1 MALRKDISRKL
12 KQSEQR
18 YLNFF
23 RTSRDAL
30 FITTMDGQWLDMNE
44 AMVKMLGYSS
54 AGELSKVSVADLY
67 ADPAQREKHLRLII
81 EKGLLEEHPVKL
93 RRKDGAVIETLIT
106 SAPVVDEK
114 DGITGFQ
121 GSIRDVTEKNETERH
136 IKRLYELS
144 NTIRN
149 INQIIVQEEDL
160 IPLMQQACRA
170 LFETAHYQGCA
181 IAVKTDESGRL
192 APVEKCGSEA
202 SSPSWSVSPDG
213 RGSAPGCVRK
223 AVRTRNI
230 CVARGKNSECM
241 TCPHRASADKCI
253 SIAAPMIK
261 GSEAIGIIHIHIQEG
276 IEPGEREKNLLEEVS
291 RDLVL
296 AFAKIRT
303 EKELVES
310 EERYRSM
317 TDDVLDNSMV
327 GVCIL
332 DSRFRIAWINRAM
345 SEYFGLDR
353 ETSIGKDKKKLIDEK
368 IKHTVEDGENFAR
381 LLHEAYSRNLYNKTF
396 ECHVLKGKGRHER
409 WLEHRSQ
416 PIRSG
421 HYAGGRIEHYYD
433 ITDRKLVEKEEQ
445 NLRKF
450 WQLTLDSLK
459 NHITITDESG
469 KIIAVNKA
477 WRDFADNNDLTWEQ
491 YGLGANYLQITE
503 KASGRS
509 SEKAG
514 ETAQGIKNLL
524 SGKAESFD
532 LEYPCHS
539 PDKRRWFQLTG
550 TRFVSRT
557 GVRLVLSHQDI
568 TARKLSEEALEY
580 RLHFEKL
587 VSSLSHEFINVP
599 MDSVERRIDNAL
611 SDLAGFAGADR
622 AYVFQFDK
630 QLEFMVNTHEWS
642 APEVFPPRLNS
653 GKLPCASFQWFMN
666 ILRQFQTINVPDV
679 SAFPAEAQAE
689 KEFCIS
695 KNIKSLVIVP
705 MVYQNR
711 LIGFIGFDSIRKTTR
726 WPADTV
732 SLLRTAGEIFVNAL
746 KHREAKQAIAKSEK
760 RYRKIFEV
768 SPEAIVLLD
777 TEARVVQVNQRL
789 KDWLGY
795 EPEKVIG
802 MDLWEL
808 PYLPEESKRILSEKF
823 ARRMT
828 GHDVPPYE
836 LDFLTKQG
844 ERRVGLIHATAL
856 TDESGH
862 IIADLVLIS
871 DITERKRNEQ
881 TLENT
886 NQQLED
892 ALEALRKTQQQ
903 VLAQERRKALTTMA
917 SGIAHDINNA
927 LTPIHGYTMLMLE
940 DPEIMEDKD
949 EAKRYLQNIYK
960 ASQNAADSVRRLRK
974 FYRPRE
980 EISFS
985 AVDLNNVISEAVAA
999 TRPRWQEETQVSGQ
1013 YVEMETDLGDIP
1025 HVCGNEAELH
1035 DILTNLIFNA
1045 VDAMPRGG
1053 RIQIRTSHKNNKVKL
1068 EFSDNGVGMSDEVK
1082 QKCLDPF
1089 YTTKESGSGLGLAST
1104 QGIIERHN
1112 GALTIH
1118 SKKGE
1123 GTTFRILLPA
1133 AGPGQESQDQSA
1145 KKKQEKNRP
1154 LRLLIAEDQE
1164 TQRDLLR
1171 DILLHDGHKVDLVPS
1186 GNEALEQ
1193 FDADKYDVVITDRA
1207 MPGMN
1212 GDKLAEEIK
1221 KVAPRMPII
1230 MITGFGDI
1238 MDTAEEKPEAV
1249 DHLITKPV
1257 TTKKLKVLLGSIDTG

>member
-1 MALRKDISRKL
+1 MQGKL

-23 RTSRDAL
+23 LTARDAL
-30 FITTMDGQWLDMNE
+30 FITTRDGQWLDMNE

-54 AGELSKVSVADLY
+54 ARELSKVTVGEFY
-67 ADPAQREKHLRLII
+67 ANPAEREEHLRLIA

-93 RRKDGAVIETLIT
+93 RRKDGALIETLIT
-106 SAPVVDEK
+106 SVPVIGEN
-114 DGITGFQ
+114 GEITGFQ
-121 GSIRDVTEKNETERH
+121 GCIRDVTEKNETERH
-136 IKRLYELS
+136 IRRLHELS

-149 INQIIVQEEDL
+149 INQIIVQEKEL

-170 LFETAHYQGCA
+170 LFETAHYQGCT
-181 IAVKTDESGRL
+181 IAVKSKELGQIVPL
-192 APVEKCGSEA
+192 EKCGSEA
-202 SSPSWSVSPDG
+202 SSPSWIISPEG
-213 RGSAPGCVRK
+213 RGSAPACIRS
-223 AVRTRNI
+223 AVRARNI
-230 CVARGKNSECM
+230 CVARGRRSECLV
-241 TCPHRASADKCI
+241 CPHRASADKCI
-253 SIAAPMIK
+253 SIAAPMMK
-261 GSEAIGIIHIHIQEG
+261 DGEAIGIIHIHMQEG
-276 IEPGEREKNLLEEVS
+276 IEPGEREKSLLEEVA

-296 AFAKIRT
+296 AFDKIQA
-303 EKELVES
+303 ENALVES
-310 EERYRSM
+310 EERYRSL
-317 TDDVLDNSMV
+317 TDDVLDNSTV

-345 SEYFGLDR
+345 SEYFDLDR
-353 ETSIGKDKKKLIDEK
+353 KTSLGIDKRRLIDEK
-368 IKHTVEDGENFAR
+368 IKHIVEDGENFAH
-381 LLHEAYSRNLYNKTF
+381 LLHQIYSRNLYNKTF
-396 ECHVLKGKGRHER
+396 ECHVLEDKNRNER

-421 HYAGGRIEHYYD
+421 PYAGGRIEHYYD
-433 ITDRKLVEKEEQ
+433 ITDRKLADKKEQ

-450 WQLTLDSLK
+450 WQLTIDSLK
-459 NHITITDESG
+459 NHITITDETGS
-469 KIIAVNKA
+469 IIAVNKA
-477 WRDFADNNDLTWEQ
+477 WRDFADRNNLAWEQ
-491 YGLGANYLQITE
+491 YGLGTNYLKITE

-509 SEKAG
+509 SEKAA
-514 ETAQGIKNLL
+514 ETAREITNLL
-524 SGKAESFD
+524 SGKTESFD

-539 PDKRRWFQLTG
+539 PDKRRWFILTG
-550 TRFVSRT
+550 TRFVSRM

-611 SDLAGFAGADR
+611 SDLAEFAGADR
-622 AYVFQFDK
+622 AYVFQFDEK
-630 QLEFMVNTHEWS
+630 LEFMANTHEWS
-642 APEVFPPRLNS
+642 APETSPPRLDS
-653 GKLPCASFQWFMN
+653 GRLPCASLQWFMSR
-666 ILRQFQTINVPDV
+666 LKQFQTINVPDV
-679 SAFPAEAQAE
+679 SAFPSEAQAE
-689 KEFCIS
+689 KELCS
-695 KNIKSLVIVP
+695 SRGIKSIVIVP

-711 LIGFIGFDSIRKTTR
+711 LIGFIGFDSIRKATR

-732 SLLRTAGEIFVNAL
+732 SLLQTAGEIFVNAL
-746 KHREAKQAIAKSEK
+746 KHREAKQAIEKSEK
-760 RYRKIFEV
+760 RYRKIFEL

-777 TEARVVQVNQRL
+777 TEARVVQVNERL

-808 PYLPEESKRILSEKF
+808 PYLPEGSKRILSAKF

-828 GHDVPPYE
+828 GHNVAPYE
-836 LDFLTKQG
+836 LDFVTKQG

-856 TDESGH
+856 TDVSGR

-871 DITERKRNEQ
+871 DITERKHNEQ
-881 TLENT
+881 ALENT

-949 EAKRYLQNIYK
+949 EAKSYLQNIYK

-980 EISFS
+980 EVSFS
-985 AVDLNNVISEAVAA
+985 SVDLNNVISEAVAA
-999 TRPRWQEETQVSGQ
+999 TRPRWQEETQASGQ

-1025 HVCGNEAELH
+1025 PVCGNEAELH

-1045 VDAMPRGG
+1045 VDAMPQGG
-1053 RIQIRTSHKNNKVKL
+1053 RIQIRTSHKNKKVKL

-1123 GTTFRILLPA
+1123 GTTFRVLLPA
-1133 AGPGQESQDQSA
+1133 AGPEQESRDQSA
-1145 KKKQEKNRP
+1145 RKKQEKAQP
-1154 LRLLIAEDQE
+1154 LRLLIAEDQK

-1171 DILLHDGHKVDLVPS
+1171 DILLHDGHEVDLAPS
-1186 GNEALEQ
+1186 GNEALKQ
-1193 FDADKYDVVITDRA
+1193 FETEKYDAVITDRA

-1212 GDKLAEEIK
+1212 GDKLAAEIK
-1221 KVAPRMPII
+1221 KIAPEMPII

-1238 MDTAEEKPEAV
+1238 MDAVEEKPEAV
-1249 DHLITKPV
+1249 DHLLTKPV
-1257 TTKKLKVLLGSIDTG
+1257 TMRKLKNLLNNIAGN